1 MNITAWT
8 TFETPEQ
15 RLIGE
20 ASRKVVTA
28 ITARNF
34 KAPLKWVEEPGGA
47 RIWFQSART
56 RDATSLL
63 FITGKANSSPCR
75 VKVLP

>member
-34 KAPLKWVEEPGGA
+34 KAPLKWVEEPEEPEYGFRVREPEMPRAFYLLPA
-47 RIWFQSART
+47 RQTLRRA
-56 RDATSLL
+56 A
-63 FITGKANSSPCR
+63 
-75 VKVLP
+75 